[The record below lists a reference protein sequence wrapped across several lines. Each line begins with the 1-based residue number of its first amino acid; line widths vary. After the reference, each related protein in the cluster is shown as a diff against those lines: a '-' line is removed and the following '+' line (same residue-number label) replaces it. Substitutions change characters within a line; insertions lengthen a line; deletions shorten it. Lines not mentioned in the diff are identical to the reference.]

1 MLSSFDIANIIG
13 AVAISAIFGFAI
25 YTALGIRRTFSVG
38 LYRDQALG
46 VALIALIILV
56 NILSNIIFSYIPPN
70 VPSDF
75 LYSNVGIIGEIA
87 FLLWFPIFY
96 YWIDNSELAARKSNP
111 FLRDILHW
119 QRVRVYLGPLIY
131 TSIVSAGCVVVIQ
144 TIFFGVSPVS
154 MVSEEAVPPNF
165 PLIVSILFQL
175 IPSFILFI
183 GLRVL
188 AIIALPIAAWQT
200 RDPLL
205 RKQIYWLGIFFIL
218 NFVGG
223 ALQGAILNPFE
234 ALLVLDAIVFLNGY
248 CLYKSAR
255 SLVPTYSF
263 SAEELKPI
271 PPDNPSS
278 S

>member
-1 MLSSFDIANIIG
+1 MPSSFDVANIIG
-13 AVAISAIFGFAI
+13 AVAITVIFGYAI

-38 LYRDQALG
+38 LYRSQALG
-46 VALIALIILV
+46 VALIALIILIW
-56 NILSNIIFSYIPPN
+56 NLSNIIFSYIPPN

-75 LYSNVGIIGEIA
+75 LYNNVGIIGELA

-96 YWIDNSELAARKSNP
+96 YWLDKSELAARKSNP
-111 FLRDILHW
+111 MLRDILHW
-119 QRVRVYLGPLIY
+119 QRIRVFLGPLIY
-131 TSIVSAGCVVVIQ
+131 ASIVSSICVEIIE
-144 TIFFGVSPVS
+144 TIFYGVSPVS
-154 MVSEEAVPPNF
+154 MVSESAGPSAF
-165 PLIVSILFQL
+165 PILVSILLFL
-175 IPSFILFI
+175 IPALILFV

-223 ALQGAILNPFE
+223 ALQGSILNPFE
-234 ALLVLDAIVFLNGY
+234 ALFFLDAIVFFSGFA
-248 CLYKSAR
+248 LYKSAR

-263 SAEELKPI
+263 SAEGIQTNPEH
-271 PPDNPSS
+271 PPTS
-278 S
+278 